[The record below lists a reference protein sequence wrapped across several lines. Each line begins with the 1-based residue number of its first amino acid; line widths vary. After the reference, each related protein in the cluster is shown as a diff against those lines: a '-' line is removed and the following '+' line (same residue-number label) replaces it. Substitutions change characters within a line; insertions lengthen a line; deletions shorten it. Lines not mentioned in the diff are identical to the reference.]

1 MVAAEAAIA
10 VRALTRRFGR
20 RAALDGVTLEV
31 RPGELFAVV
40 GADGAGKTTLL
51 QSVCAILDPS
61 GGTVAVNGLD
71 SVRDASRIH
80 ALLGYVAQ
88 SYSLYGELT
97 VAENLD
103 FFAAIRGVPAAVLPA
118 RREQL
123 LRFSGLAPFLDRRA
137 KALSGGMQKKLAL
150 ACSLVHE
157 PEILVLDEPTL
168 GVDAISRRELWRML
182 REFHARGRTI
192 VLATSYMEE
201 AAACDRVALLSGGR
215 LIACERPAALGPDLE
230 EAVKRLLAPG
240 AEPSL
245 PRARAAPPRG
255 GEAIRVE
262 GLTRRFGA
270 FTAVDAL
277 SFAVAPGEVFGLLGA
292 NGSGKSTTI
301 KMLCGIL
308 PPSGGRMEVAG
319 IDVGAHPAAAKG
331 RIGYMSQRFSLYPD
345 LTAEQN
351 IEFFGAVYGL
361 EGALLGE
368 RRAWV
373 VALAGLAGHEKRLV
387 RSLSGALRQRL
398 ALGCA
403 LLHRPAV
410 LFLDEPTSG
419 VDPVS
424 REAFWR
430 LIGEVAAAGTAVLV
444 TTHYMREA
452 ELCDRVAFLEAGRL
466 LALDAPAALRQRH
479 GGATLEEVFVALM
492 GQGA

>member
-1 MVAAEAAIA
+1 MRAAEAAIA
-10 VRALTRRFGR
+10 VRALTRRFR
-20 RAALDGVTLEV
+20 KHTALEEVTLEV

-51 QSVCAILDPS
+51 QSLCAILDPS
-61 GGTVAVNGLD
+61 AGTVAVSGLD
-71 SVRDASRIH
+71 SVRDAGRIH
-80 ALLGYVAQ
+80 PLLGYVAQ
-88 SYSLYGELT
+88 SYSLYGDLT

-103 FFAAIRGVPAAVLPA
+103 FFAAIRGVPAAVFAA

-123 LRFSGLAPFLDRRA
+123 LRFSGLARFLDRRA
-137 KALSGGMQKKLAL
+137 SALSGGMQKKLAV

-157 PEILVLDEPTL
+157 PQILVLDEPTL
-168 GVDAISRRELWRML
+168 GVDPVSRRELWRML

-201 AAACDRVALLSGGR
+201 ASACDRVALLSGGR

-230 EAVKRLLAPG
+230 EAVKRLLGGDTPPPTA
-240 AEPSL
+240 
-245 PRARAAPPRG
+245 ARAAATE
-255 GEAIRVE
+255 GEAISVE

-270 FTAVDAL
+270 FTAVDRL
-277 SFAVAPGEVFGLLGA
+277 SFSVARGEVFGLLGP

-308 PPSGGRMEVAG
+308 PPSAGRMEVAG
-319 IDVGAHPAAAKG
+319 IDVAAHPAAAKG

-345 LTAEQN
+345 LTAEEN
-351 IEFFGAVYGL
+351 IEFFGSVYGL
-361 EGALLGE
+361 AGAEFGE

-373 VALAGLAGHEKRLV
+373 VKLAGLSGHEKRLV
-387 RSLSGALRQRL
+387 RNLSGALRQRL

-403 LLHRPAV
+403 LLHRPDV

-430 LIGEVAAAGTAVLV
+430 LIGEVAESGTAVLV

-452 ELCDRVAFLEAGRL
+452 ERCDRVAFLEAGRL
-466 LALDAPAALRQRH
+466 LALDVPSVLRERH
-479 GGATLEEVFVALM
+479 GGAPLEDVFVALM
-492 GQGA
+492 GGRA